1 MEWKFPESDDHI
13 PLQINGIERK
23 IFYDPVDTDTL
34 PFFLFPLQK
43 NRERPFQMDFPE
55 GNRTNQLGGY
65 IFHLVQKGF
74 SAADAFQVVT
84 LMNRYIFDQAIPD
97 DLLQSQILNDSTLQ
111 KAESLQKETKNQEI
125 SPESFSRFLIEK
137 GYSIQYNELLNIVEY
152 DGIPEDLQIK
162 DWMLYT
168 LTDWFGLVPIFVC
181 LIFAG
186 VGFVQLVQRK
196 SLLKVDLDIILLGV
210 YYVLVIFGY
219 LLFEMVPINYRPVLI
234 EGFLEASYPSSTT
247 LLVLSVMPTLY
258 FQAQRRLIK
267 KALRQI
273 ICIFSV
279 LFSVFMVI
287 GRLVSGVH
295 WLTDIVGAVLL
306 SSGIFLIYKAS
317 VNLLCKE

>member
-1 MEWKFPESDDHI
+1 
-13 PLQINGIERK
+13 
-23 IFYDPVDTDTL
+23 
-34 PFFLFPLQK
+34 
-43 NRERPFQMDFPE
+43 
-55 GNRTNQLGGY
+55 
-65 IFHLVQKGF
+65 
-74 SAADAFQVVT
+74 
-84 LMNRYIFDQAIPD
+84 MNRYIFDQAIPD